1 MITMFYPLANDNQDS
16 VIVLELYSVYKNE
29 RGDCVL
35 FKIKSDAGSHHVL
48 YSNMS
53 NLSEYLQLQYIQIN
67 DKEYNLQEIM
77 DNPDRIYS
85 LMQQDILKDSIDN
98 LP

>member
-1 MITMFYPLANDNQDS
+1 MINMFYPLANYVHTS
-16 VIVLELYSVYKNE
+16 VTVLELYSVYKNE
-29 RGDCVL
+29 KGDCVL
-35 FKIKSDAGSHHVL
+35 FKIKSNTGTHHVI
-48 YSNMS
+48 YSNKS
-53 NLSEYLQLQYIQIN
+53 DVSEYRQLQFIRIN

-77 DNPDRIYS
+77 ENPDRIYS